1 MIQASLRL
9 DLPHFTLDTEL
20 QCPAQGITVL
30 FGASGSGKTT
40 LLRCMAGLEKA
51 QHGKVHVN
59 HEVWQDS
66 ERAVFVPPYQRSLGY
81 VFQEA
86 SLFPHLS
93 VQGNIDYGRKRCKTA
108 MSAPDLQQ
116 LIELL
121 GIGHLLARK
130 PDKLSGGEC
139 QRVAIARALALN
151 PSLLLMDE
159 PLAALD
165 MQRKQAILPFFLQL
179 QHEFNIPIIYVTHSP
194 QEVTQLADYLVLLE
208 QGKVL
213 IQGDL
218 QTVLTQPNSPLA
230 HSNRAASVL
239 NVTVRRYEAA
249 FHLLHTQF
257 AGGELL
263 LPSSQAL
270 NIGDTLRV
278 RVYAR
283 DISLSLTP
291 PAPSSVLNTFRGQI
305 SHVLADEAGYSMVR
319 LMVGETP
326 LLARITRKSAVDMG
340 LVEGMAVY
348 AQVKASALL

>member
-1 MIQASLRL
+1 MIQARLRFSL
-9 DLPHFTLDTEL
+9 PNFTLDTDL
-20 QCPAQGITVL
+20 HCPAQGITVL

-40 LLRCMAGLEKA
+40 LLRCIAGLDKA
-51 QHGKVHVN
+51 QQGFVKVN
-59 HEVWQDS
+59 GTLWQDS
-66 ERAVFVPPYQRSLGY
+66 ARGVFRPPYQRALGY

-93 VQGNIDYGRKRCKTA
+93 VQGNIDYGRKRCKGA
-108 MSAPDLQQ
+108 MSAHDLQP
-116 LIELL
+116 LIDLL
-121 GIGHLLARK
+121 GIGHLLTRRPAG
-130 PDKLSGGEC
+130 LSGGER

-151 PSLLLMDE
+151 PSVLLMDE

-165 MQRKQAILPFFLQL
+165 MARKQAILPFLNQL
-179 QHEFNIPIIYVTHSP
+179 QQSFKIPILYVTHSP

-218 QTVLTQPNSPLA
+218 QTVLTQPNSPLTQ
-230 HSNRAASVL
+230 SNRAASVL

-270 NIGDTLRV
+270 NVGETLRV

-326 LLARITRKSAVDMG
+326 LLARITRKSAVEMG
-340 LVEGMAVY
+340 LAEGMMVY